1 MALKFTLKLI
11 FFLLISNLNF
21 GQKTADE
28 YFNIAEKGDLN
39 NHQFKIDNYSKAIEL
54 NPSMS
59 EAYFKRGLSKEIL
72 GLEDA
77 CDDFYKSCGLG
88 YINACNKYNNTKN
101 SNCRIKF
108 KDKISPRFGLS
119 TAYSIGNEIDL
130 RVTTIPKKS
139 IGFYFACKGSNNY
152 LSYTYSSIPTNNYYG
167 FFNADYIFESS
178 WGNGPIV
185 LYEDISV
192 IPVLNNNDGT
202 ILTHALDIA
211 YGNDYPFDM
220 SQNFPNGG
228 LSYGNDVYSVYYT
241 HNGIVQIGL
250 TKSIKEKI
258 WISLGYGIIIDSYL
272 LEERDYFNSLNN
284 EPYGRD
290 FFYNPQKS
298 YHLGNSFQF
307 SLEYLIKNHFLLR
320 YGLYNISD
328 LIIHE
333 FGLGFSF
340 KAPKRKKRKI

>member
-1 MALKFTLKLI
+1 MIKFILNLS
-11 FFLLISNLNF
+11 FFLLITNLNF

-28 YFNIAEKGDLN
+28 YFNIAEKADLN
-39 NHQFKIDNYSKAIEL
+39 NHQLKIDNYSKAIEL

-59 EAYFKRGLSKEIL
+59 EAYFKRGLSKQIL
-72 GLEDA
+72 GIEDA

-88 YINACNKYNNTKN
+88 YIDACNKYNDTKN

-119 TAYSIGNEIDL
+119 SAYSSGNDIDL

-139 IGFYFACKGSNNY
+139 IGFYFAYKVNTNY
-152 LSYTYSSIPTNNYYG
+152 FYYSKPTSTPTYNYNG

-192 IPVLNNNDGT
+192 IPVLNNDGT
-202 ILTHALDIA
+202 ISTHALDL
-211 YGNDYPFDM
+211 GSLNDYPFDM

-228 LSYGNDVYSVYYT
+228 LSYGNDVHSVIYEHY
-241 HNGIVQIGL
+241 GIPQIGL

-258 WISLGYGIIIDSYL
+258 WISLGYGLIIDSYIF
-272 LEERDYFNSLNN
+272 EERDYFNSLNN
-284 EPYGRD
+284 DPYGRD
-290 FFYNPQKS
+290 FFYNPRKS
-298 YHLGNSFQF
+298 SYNFGSSFQF
-307 SLEYLIKNHFLLR
+307 SLEFLIKKHFLLR

-340 KAPKRKKRKI
+340 KSPKRKKRKI